1 MSQKKSR
8 HGLKCPKCKYNVSGY
23 RIKRKLLDRLISKV
37 IPVRRYHC
45 YYCGWQGLLV
55 KRIE

>member
-8 HGLKCPKCKYNVSGY
+8 GRLECPKCKNNGSLH
-23 RIKRKLLDRLISKV
+23 RTKRTLLDRLISKV
-37 IPVRRYHC
+37 IPVRRYDC